1 MPHLKDQMFHPTAQA
16 CCGAF
21 FADDCVIYDICAP
34 DDDGDSLSDGD
45 DGDYTGPVTLPPPE
59 GDTEID
65 KTGEV
70 CKYGWHVHKMNNDGC
85 TNNEDIVEAWTSPQ
99 LIDRMFYSDHTSC
112 CEVFFPNQAC
122 QKYDTGCIQA

>member
-112 CEVFFPNQAC
+112 CEVFERSLS
-122 QKYDTGCIQA
+122 KI